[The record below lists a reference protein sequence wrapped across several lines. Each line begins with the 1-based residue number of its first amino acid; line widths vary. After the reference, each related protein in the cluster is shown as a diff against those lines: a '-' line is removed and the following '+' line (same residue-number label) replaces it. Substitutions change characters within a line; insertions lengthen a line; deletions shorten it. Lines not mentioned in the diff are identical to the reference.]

1 MGRRHGVADVS
12 PQKRL
17 KGASP
22 GGGGCGRAPCSGFL
36 RLPRPVGTDGRRAYA
51 MPPFLRG
58 TPAVGPGGR
67 NLPAVRAGQKGMA
80 AGMGTDRAVL
90 QGKSAPGELPRRAF
104 VFRTGPAAA
113 PRVPRGACGLCRAVA
128 HGPACPGLPDGRGA
142 ASGPPRYQSPASLQG
157 PSTKGFLL
165 P

>member
-1 MGRRHGVADVS
+1 MIWHLLFCDTRYEIADCASIRVPYFRSSAEGDPVEGLLPGARRAGEAGEEGPSLQAVGRRHGVADVS

-80 AGMGTDRAVL
+80 AGMGTDRL
-90 QGKSAPGELPRRAF
+90 F
-104 VFRTGPAAA
+104 
-113 PRVPRGACGLCRAVA
+113 CR
-128 HGPACPGLPDGRGA
+128 
-142 ASGPPRYQSPASLQG
+142 
-157 PSTKGFLL
+157 
-165 P
+165 